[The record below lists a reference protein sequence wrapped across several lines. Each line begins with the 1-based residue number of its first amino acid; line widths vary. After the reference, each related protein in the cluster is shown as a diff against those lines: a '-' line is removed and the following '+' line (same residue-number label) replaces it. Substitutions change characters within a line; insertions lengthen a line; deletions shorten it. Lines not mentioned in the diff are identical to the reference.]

1 MTSSMYGESGYL
13 RVDADAYFT
22 PEWCTEVLLRHVTFP
37 MSLLW
42 EPAAGDGAMVRPL
55 VRAGYSVVATD
66 INPRAD
72 DITTEDFF
80 ETPGPEG
87 ATAIVTNPPYKLAK
101 NFIGRA
107 LDLIMA
113 RHGIVAMLL
122 RNEYDCAA
130 GRQHLFG
137 RNPFYAQKIVL
148 TKRPRWFTDDR
159 ASPRHNFAWYVWDHS
174 YPQLGISS
182 GASAPVLKYDQ

>member
-1 MTSSMYGESGYL
+1 MTSAMHGESGYP
-13 RVDADAYFT
+13 RVDDDAYFT

-37 MSLLW
+37 APNLLW
-42 EPAAGDGAMVRPL
+42 EPAAGGGAMVRPL

-72 DITTEDFF
+72 DITQEDFF

-87 ATAIVTNPPYKLAK
+87 ATAIVTNPPYTLALR
-101 NFIGRA
+101 FIDRA
-107 LDLIMA
+107 LDLIMP
-113 RHGIVAMLL
+113 RRGIVAMLL
-122 RNEYDCAA
+122 RNEFDCAA

-137 RNPFYAQKIVL
+137 RNPYYDQKIVL
-148 TKRPRWFTDDR
+148 TKRPRWFDDDK

-174 YPQLGISS
+174 YPSPGV
-182 GASAPVLKYDQ
+182 SAPALKYDQ